1 MQETQIPTLA
11 PARRAKFW
19 IGGAI
24 IVAVLAGLI
33 LWAMTQ
39 PGAASNYISPGDL
52 TAGKATTGSDPL
64 RLAGTVVPDSIERD
78 GLTTTFLVTDDTE
91 EVRVTTDSPLPDAFK
106 ASSEVVATGT
116 YDGTT
121 FTAGEVLAKCPSKFK
136 AKV

>member
-1 MQETQIPTLA
+1 MQETQTPPFA

-19 IGGAI
+19 IGGAVV
-24 IVAVLAGLI
+24 VAVLAALI

-39 PGAASNYISPGDL
+39 PGAASNYITPSDL
-52 TAGKATTGSDPL
+52 TAATEDNELL

-78 GLTTTFLVTDDTE
+78 GLTTTFLVTDETTE
-91 EVRVTTDSPLPDAFK
+91 VEVTTDSPLPDAFK
-106 ASSEVVATGT
+106 DSSEVVATGT

-121 FTAGEVLAKCPSKFK
+121 FTASNVLAKCPSKFK